1 MCRSASRAFRY
12 ALTPFITPLILCGIF
27 WRTAIAQTSSP
38 ATPPASFE
46 VASVRL
52 ASPVTPEEMVR
63 GAGKSPVS
71 AFPTNLFTARKLTLP
86 LLVSMAY
93 GVDSRYIL
101 NSPDW
106 FDTQNYDVEAR
117 VEGGQKLTYDEMKPL
132 LQHLLE
138 ERFGLVTHWTTKP
151 SEGYE
156 LVVAKNGPK
165 LVKSKVQ
172 VAFGGYLLTNGM
184 DFRDC
189 SMICLAGM
197 LTHPIGYPV
206 VDKTGIS
213 GTYDIKMSYA
223 PANKP
228 DSNLPDIFTALQEQL
243 GLKLERAK
251 VPVQYLVIDHVNR
264 TPAEN

>member
-12 ALTPFITPLILCGIF
+12 ALTPIIAPLILCGIF

-52 ASPVTPEEMVR
+52 ASPVTPGEMAW

-86 LLVSMAY
+86 FLISIAY

-101 NSPDW
+101 NPPDW
-106 FDTQNYDVEAR
+106 FDGQNYDVEAR

-138 ERFGLVTHWTTKP
+138 ERFGLATHWTTKP
-151 SEGYE
+151 SDGYE

-165 LVKSKVQ
+165 LVNSKGQ
-172 VAFGGYLLTNGM
+172 AAFGYILPNGI
-184 DFRDC
+184 DFQDC
-189 SMICLAGM
+189 PMTGLAAA
-197 LTHPIGYPV
+197 LSHPIGYPV

-228 DSNLPDIFTALQEQL
+228 DSDLPDIFTALQEQL

>member
-1 MCRSASRAFRY
+1 M
-12 ALTPFITPLILCGIF
+12 
-27 WRTAIAQTSSP
+27 AQTSSP

-52 ASPVTPEEMVR
+52 ASPVTQEEMARNV
-63 GAGKSPVS
+63 GKSPVS

-86 LLVSMAY
+86 FLISMAY

-101 NSPDW
+101 NPADW

-117 VEGGQKLTYDEMKPL
+117 VEGGQKLTYEQMKPL

-138 ERFGLVTHWTTKP
+138 QRFGLATHWTTKP

-165 LVKSKVQ
+165 LVKSKGPA
-172 VAFGGYLLTNGM
+172 AFGGYLLSNGM
-184 DFRDC
+184 DLRDC
-189 SMICLAGM
+189 SMPGLAAS
-197 LTHPIGYPV
+197 LTHPIGYPI

-213 GTYDIKMSYA
+213 GTYDIKMSFA

-228 DSNLPDIFTALQEQL
+228 DSGLPDIFTALQEQL

-251 VPVQYLVIDHVNR
+251 VPVQFLVIDHVDR
-264 TPAEN
+264 VPTEN